1 MNQKQIPWDK
11 NRLERDICVSFYSLV
26 SYLKRSNFF
35 KKDFI
40 IFHIP
45 NEQYTRITFTMMLKK
60 MGLLKGAP
68 DYCCVYENGVA
79 FIEFKRNEKC
89 RLTDAQKNFQQRCKD
104 LNIRY
109 EIVYNE
115 NQAVTFLENVLR

>member
-1 MNQKQIPWDK
+1 MNNNTISNNQK
-11 NRLERDICVSFYSLV
+11 RLERDICVSFYSLV

-45 NEQYTRITFTMMLKK
+45 NEQYTKITFTIMLKK

-68 DYCCVYENGVA
+68 DYCCVYDNGVA
-79 FIEFKRNEKC
+79 FIEFKRNQKC
-89 RLTDAQKNFQQRCKD
+89 KLTESQKAFQKQCQD

-109 EIVYNE
+109 EVVYTE
-115 NQAVTFLENVLR
+115 NQAINFLENVLN